1 MPAPDVSVVV
11 VNYRTEAL
19 SARALVD
26 AARSAAPYRAELV
39 VVDNGATEAS
49 LATLRAAAP
58 DATVVPL
65 SENRG
70 FAAGVNAGVRAARA
84 PMLFV
89 VNSDAFAR
97 GDALARLLRHAADH
111 PRAGLV
117 APRLSNADGSL
128 QINAYKR
135 FPSLFTLFVE
145 FCLPLHPLH
154 GTRLHPHALPRSAME
169 APGRVAH
176 VMGAAMLIR
185 RAAYDAAGPLDEGF
199 FLYLEETEWQ
209 RRLTQAGWE
218 VRFEP
223 AAVVEHLEHAS
234 DDVDVVSRHYLVSAQ
249 RYHHPAWAARLVMRA
264 GAVVS
269 LAAAAVAQRVRP
281 ADPRF
286 PRLVS
291 AYRDVLRWL
300 GGAGA
305 APR

>member
-19 SARALVD
+19 SARAVAD
-26 AARSAAPYRAELV
+26 ATRSAAPYHAEQV
-39 VVDNGATEAS
+39 VVDNGATAETA
-49 LATLRAAAP
+49 AALRAAAP

-65 SENRG
+65 AENRG
-70 FAAGVNAGVRAARA
+70 FAAGVNAGVRAASA

-97 GDALARLLRHAADH
+97 GDAVARLLRHAAAH

-117 APRLSNADGSL
+117 APRLVHADGSL

-154 GTRLHPHALPRSAME
+154 GTRLHPHTLTYAAME
-169 APGRVAH
+169 TPGPVAH
-176 VMGAAMLIR
+176 VKGAAMLIR
-185 RAAYDAAGPLDEGF
+185 RTAYDAAGPLDERF

-209 RRLTQAGWE
+209 ERLTRAGWE
-218 VRFEP
+218 IRLEP
-223 AAVVEHLEHAS
+223 AAAFEHLEHAS
-234 DDVDVVSRHYLVSAQ
+234 DDVQVVSRHYLVSAQ
-249 RYHHPAWAARLVMRA
+249 RYYRPAWAARLVMRT

-269 LAAAAVAQRVRP
+269 LAAAAAARRVRP

-291 AYRDVLRWL
+291 AYRDVLRAL
-300 GGAGA
+300 RRA
-305 APR
+305 R